1 MILIMSRST
10 RLTTR
15 QVNEYLQEQEDGD
28 YFFDGRSL
36 CLTHDEHADAIGFD
50 EEFED
55 FDSFGD
61 DDDDERR
68 LDDLEI
74 SEWEDWREPD
84 DDCDD
89 WDELAREFHE
99 PSDSELDSLSAA
111 EILALDVAI
120 ASLPTFE
127 PMVLEVLPE
136 GIAEELNV
144 EMYEYRGAQEG
155 LQTGGIWSCCGL
167 MFHYEGISFVA
178 HVVSDTN
185 SEDVIEAISSAF
197 GAERLARL
205 KAEAE
210 KDSCIYLVP
219 GFQYGEFSRRLCY
232 YILDSMG
239 FATKAK
245 IFRGIFPME
254 NVGISSGGP
263 FLVRPQDEFISY
275 AEINERMWRQSRLE
289 ELMALQNADAL
300 DDALALELMDLLTI
314 QIGLLSEYES
324 QQS

>member
-1 MILIMSRST
+1 MSRST

-28 YFFDGRSL
+28 YFFDGRTL
-36 CLTHDEHADAIGFD
+36 CLTHDEYADAIGFD

-55 FDSFGD
+55 FDGDDFDGDDFD
-61 DDDDERR
+61 DDDD
-68 LDDLEI
+68 
-74 SEWEDWREPD
+74 
-84 DDCDD
+84 
-89 WDELAREFHE
+89 WDEVAREFYE
-99 PSDSELDSLSAA
+99 PSGSELDSLSAA
-111 EILALDVAI
+111 DIQALDVAI
-120 ASLPTFE
+120 ASLPPFS

-136 GIAEELNV
+136 GIAEEQNV
-144 EMYEYRGAQEG
+144 GMYEYRGTQEG

-167 MFHYEGISFVA
+167 MFHYEGISFLA

-205 KAEAE
+205 KAE
-210 KDSCIYLVP
+210 KDACVYLVP

-239 FATKAK
+239 LATKAR

-254 NVGISSGGP
+254 SVGISSAGP
-263 FLVRPQDEFISY
+263 FLVRPQDEFGSY
-275 AEINERMWRQSRLE
+275 AETNERMWRQARLE
-289 ELMALQNADAL
+289 ELMVLQDADAL
-300 DDALALELMDLLTI
+300 VDALAQELMDLLTI
-314 QIGLLSEYES
+314 QFGLLSAYQS